1 MSDGARFTDRQEAG
15 RALAAAL
22 SAHAHAPT
30 TQVLALPRGGV
41 PVGVEVASAL
51 ALPLDV
57 LCVRKLGVPWQEE
70 LAMGAV
76 APGGVTY
83 LDRAIIGTLAI
94 PEAAV
99 TAAIAR
105 ESRELER
112 RAITYRAGR
121 PPLNCLGQTALLVDD
136 GLATGA
142 TMRAAVRAARALG
155 AERVI
160 VAVPV
165 GPPGS
170 CEALA
175 READACLCLRRPE
188 GFVAVAQWYRDF
200 PQVTDDEVVAA
211 LAAASVASAATTTD
225 TSPSRP
231 STR

>member
-22 SAHAHAPT
+22 VAHAHAPKT
-30 TQVLALPRGGV
+30 LVLALPRGGV

-51 ALPLDV
+51 GLPLDV

-76 APGGVTY
+76 ASGGVTY
-83 LDRAIIGTLAI
+83 LDHTLIATLAI
-94 PEAAV
+94 PEAIV
-99 TAAIAR
+99 AATIAR
-105 ESRELER
+105 ESAELTRRE
-112 RAITYRAGR
+112 AAYRAGR
-121 PPLNCLGQTALLVDD
+121 PPLSCRGQRVLLVDD

-142 TMRAAVRAARALG
+142 TMRAAVRAARQLG
-155 AERVI
+155 AAQLT

-165 GPPGS
+165 GPPAC
-170 CEALA
+170 CEAL
-175 READACLCLRRPE
+175 RDEVDSCLCLRRPE

-211 LAAASVASAATTTD
+211 VAEASIASAATTPEAL
-225 TSPSRP
+225 PSLP
-231 STR
+231 SAR

>member
-22 SAHAHAPT
+22 VAHAHAPKT
-30 TQVLALPRGGV
+30 LVLALPRGGV

-51 ALPLDV
+51 GLPLDV

-83 LDRAIIGTLAI
+83 LDHTLIATLAI
-94 PEAAV
+94 PEATVAAV
-99 TAAIAR
+99 IAR
-105 ESRELER
+105 ESAELTRRE
-112 RAITYRAGR
+112 AAYRAGR
-121 PPLNCLGQTALLVDD
+121 PPLSCRGQRVLLVDD

-142 TMRAAVRAARALG
+142 TMRAAVRAARQLG
-155 AERVI
+155 AVQVT

-165 GPPGS
+165 GPPAC
-170 CEALA
+170 CEAL
-175 READACLCLRRPE
+175 RDEVDACLCLRRPE

-211 LAAASVASAATTTD
+211 VAEASIASAATAPEAL
-225 TSPSRP
+225 PSLP
-231 STR
+231 SAR

>member
-22 SAHAHAPT
+22 VAHAHAPT
-30 TQVLALPRGGV
+30 TLVLALPRGGV
-41 PVGVEVASAL
+41 PVAVEVASAL
-51 ALPLDV
+51 GLPLDV

-83 LDRAIIGTLAI
+83 LDHTLIATLAI
-94 PEAAV
+94 PEATV
-99 TAAIAR
+99 AATIAR
-105 ESRELER
+105 ESAELTRRE
-112 RAITYRAGR
+112 AAYRAGR
-121 PPLNCLGQTALLVDD
+121 PPLSCRGQRVLLVDD

-142 TMRAAVRAARALG
+142 TMRAAVRAVRQLG
-155 AERVI
+155 AVQVT

-165 GPPGS
+165 GPPAC
-170 CEALA
+170 CEAL
-175 READACLCLRRPE
+175 RDEVDACLCLRRPE

-211 LAAASVASAATTTD
+211 VAEASIASAATTPEAL
-225 TSPSRP
+225 PSLP
-231 STR
+231 SAR